1 MLKRF
6 LIFLFGLS
14 FAFLKNINEHNN
26 DSLNVSY
33 SQKITHLAGHT
44 ILPIAISYAGY
55 GSLWK
60 SSAKIMIASNLV
72 DFDHLLAKPIYNP
85 NRCSIESHPLHSLPM
100 ISLYSAMLLN
110 EETQE
115 WGVGLLTHMAV
126 DYVDCINT
134 KERLGILKYPKLY
147 RDPVNMYSIG
157 HIAFWYGMSQ
167 FSEIEAQ
174 QMLLFS
180 LGWEL
185 IELYLPFKFA
195 QESYLNKFCDMLF
208 NSLGF
213 FIGKQTF

>member
-14 FAFLKNINEHNN
+14 FAFLKNINEHNS

-72 DFDHLLAKPIYNP
+72 DVDHLLAKPIYNP

-100 ISLYSAMLLN
+100 IGLYSAMLLN

-134 KERLGILKYPKLY
+134 KERLDILKYPKLY
-147 RDPVNMYSIG
+147 LDPEN
-157 HIAFWYGMSQ
+157 
-167 FSEIEAQ
+167 
-174 QMLLFS
+174 
-180 LGWEL
+180 
-185 IELYLPFKFA
+185 
-195 QESYLNKFCDMLF
+195 
-208 NSLGF
+208 
-213 FIGKQTF
+213 